1 MEAYSVTLYNENN
14 EKKKY
19 DIDHF
24 CSEGGCGYVYR
35 IGDDK
40 CLKLFSEFYMFEL
53 DVIKAVR
60 KLKLASF
67 YEIYDLLF
75 NEEKQ
80 FSGYTMKYYKPEDI
94 NILTMPTDYTLD
106 NLFKIYKD
114 LKMLSKAKIYAFDCD
129 SHNVIMN
136 SKNITVIDTDIYY
149 FRKEDDKNKIYKD
162 NYEVLLNLFKS
173 LYYEKIKLLG
183 FSNKDIVDRLDYLF
197 DKHKQLNSVEKKLI
211 KYKYPIDYV
220 NDFYRGRC

>member
-1 MEAYSVTLYNENN
+1 MKTYSVTLYDENN
-14 EKKKY
+14 EMRKY
-19 DIDHF
+19 NIDDNYI
-24 CSEGGCGYVYR
+24 EGGCGYVYR
-35 IGDDK
+35 IDDDK

-60 KLKLASF
+60 KLQLASF

-94 NILTMPTDYTLD
+94 NILTMPIDYTLD
-106 NLFKIYKD
+106 NLFRIYKD
-114 LKMLSKAKIYAFDCD
+114 LRMLSKAKIYAFDCD

-136 SKNITVIDTDIYY
+136 SKNITIIDTDIYY

-162 NYEVLLNLFKS
+162 NYEILLNLFKS
-173 LYYEKIKLLG
+173 LYYEQIKLLG
-183 FSNKDIVDRLDYLF
+183 FSYKDIEDLLDYLF
-197 DKHKQLNSVEKKLI
+197 DEHKQLNNVEKKLT